1 MALRIN
7 LKNTDFPALYQAA
20 DNASNQVQKQLMM
33 LSATNSIV
41 LILGAIT
48 ALLRSNS
55 QCLAIISASL
65 FLASLAIT
73 IHIKVANL
81 QGHWYQSR
89 ALAESIKTSVWRL
102 IMGADPYA
110 DILKSK
116 NIEKFQYLLKEL
128 LFENKHITKV
138 LSDPINDNEQIT
150 NAMLETIDA
159 SFEEKRELYLKDRI
173 DNQRQ
178 WYSSKSGHNRKSSK
192 NWFVALVLIYAV
204 TIVMLLIQIA
214 KPDIT
219 LLPIDVSAV
228 VASSIIGWMQIKR
241 YDELASA
248 YGLTANEIGIIKSR
262 YSSVTTEAE
271 LSAFVSD
278 AENAFS
284 REHTQWAARRDH

>member
-1 MALRIN
+1 
-7 LKNTDFPALYQAA
+7 
-20 DNASNQVQKQLMM
+20 
-33 LSATNSIV
+33 V

-55 QCLAIISASL
+55 QCLAIISAIL
-65 FLASLAIT
+65 FLVSLAIT

-81 QGHWYQSR
+81 QGNWYQSR

-102 IMGADPYA
+102 LMGADPYA
-110 DILKSK
+110 DVSKSK
-116 NIEKFQYLLKEL
+116 NLEKFQHLLKEL

-138 LSDPINDNEQIT
+138 LSDPINDSEQIT
-150 NAMLETIDA
+150 QAMLETIDA

-173 DNQRQ
+173 DNQRH
-178 WYSSKSGHNRKSSK
+178 WYSSKSGQNRKSSR
-192 NWFVALVLIYAV
+192 NWFIGLVLIYAL
-204 TIVMLLIQIA
+204 TILMLLIQIA
-214 KPDIT
+214 KPELTI
-219 LLPIDVSAV
+219 LPIDVGAV
-228 VASSIIGWMQIKR
+228 IASSIIGWMQIKR

-262 YSSVTTEAE
+262 YASVNTELE